1 MGATEE
7 IIKMAKENNGTVTTA
22 MVVAAGISRG
32 NIKYLVDKGMIEK
45 SARGVYILPEVW
57 DDEIFNL
64 QSRFKRGIYSHETA
78 LFLWNLTD
86 RTPNRYY
93 MTFPANYNLTK
104 PKEENIRCV
113 QCKEALYDLGVVE
126 VLTPGGNT
134 VKAYSVERTLCDILR
149 PHSHVDIQVVT
160 EAFKRYATR
169 MDKNIPLLSE
179 YAKTLKVE
187 KKLRASGG
195 VVMKNA
201 MQLKAIIKNLA
212 KEKHISAQ
220 LVMQNFMLER
230 LLERIS
236 ISKYQQNFIL
246 KGGFLIA
253 AMVGL
258 DTRATMDM
266 DATIKGLPV
275 NEQTVREGD
284 VYTGYRVSLSA
295 NYPPMAVPLK
305 LDITT
310 GDKITPKEIE
320 YQFKLLLEDRSISVL
335 AYNLETIMAEKLETV
350 ISRGDQ
356 NTRPRDYYDIYILAK
371 LQYANIEPDALGA
384 ALNAT
389 TEKRGSSTVVKEYRS
404 IMDTVKSSEVMQKQW
419 KNYQK
424 DFEYATDIALED
436 ACDVVVELME
446 NLGGE

>member
-1 MGATEE
+1 
-7 IIKMAKENNGTVTTA
+7 
-22 MVVAAGISRG
+22 
-32 NIKYLVDKGMIEK
+32 
-45 SARGVYILPEVW
+45 
-57 DDEIFNL
+57 
-64 QSRFKRGIYSHETA
+64 
-78 LFLWNLTD
+78 
-86 RTPNRYY
+86 
-93 MTFPANYNLTK
+93 
-104 PKEENIRCV
+104 
-113 QCKEALYDLGVVE
+113 
-126 VLTPGGNT
+126 
-134 VKAYSVERTLCDILR
+134 
-149 PHSHVDIQVVT
+149 
-160 EAFKRYATR
+160 
-169 MDKNIPLLSE
+169 
-179 YAKTLKVE
+179 
-187 KKLRASGG
+187 
-195 VVMKNA
+195 MKNA

-220 LVMQNFMLER
+220 LMMQNFMLER

-236 ISKYQQNFIL
+236 VSEYQQNFIL

-275 NEQTVREGD
+275 NEQTVREMFDEICKIELDDDVTFSFRNIGEIREGD
-284 VYTGYRVSLSA
+284 EYTGYRVSLSA

-371 LQYANIEPDALGA
+371 LQYSNIESNSLKA

-389 TEKRGSSTVVKEYRS
+389 AQKRGSSEVLKSYHK
-404 IMDTVKSSEVMQKQW
+404 IMDTVRNSEIMQKQW

-424 DFEYATDIALED
+424 DFEYATDIIFKD
-436 ACDVVVELME
+436 VCDVVVQIMDEIQD
-446 NLGGE
+446 